1 MGFHDRPPDN
11 IEQLTARNIST
22 DCPSCGDTVALIPW
36 HHPSN
41 THDESYFVALC
52 PNQRRSHCKPIFAIY
67 QPLNDRIID
76 RYPIPSYKASSLHE
90 AIPVNIREDF
100 AEAKRCLSVRA
111 YKASV
116 AMCRRVVEALACD
129 KLGKKAKGEDGKT
142 MKLYKLIDTLH
153 ADGLITKNIKETA
166 HELRHFGNYGAHLQD
181 DGLDKVVHEEAMSV
195 KEITQQLLHLI
206 YIAPFET
213 DQLRQA
219 RISKKQI

>member
-1 MGFHDRPPDN
+1 LSHNQAPTYGLPHCYGRSIRVKFGVDWNCEANLLGIHNRPPDN

-52 PNQRRSHCKPIFAIY
+52 PNQRRNHCKPIFAVY

-76 RYPIPSYKASSLHE
+76 RYPTPSFKASSLHE
-90 AIPVNIREDF
+90 AIPMNIREDF
-100 AEAKRCLSVRA
+100 AEAKRCLSVPA

-116 AMCRRVVEALACD
+116 AMCRRVVEALACE
-129 KLGKKAKGEDGKT
+129 KLGRTAKREDGKT
-142 MKLYKLIDTLH
+142 MKLYQLIDTMH

-166 HELRHFGNYGAHLQD
+166 QELRHFGTSAIM
-181 DGLDKVVHEEAMSV
+181 VH
-195 KEITQQLLHLI
+195 I
-206 YIAPFET
+206 YKMMAWT
-213 DQLRQA
+213 
-219 RISKKQI
+219 K